1 MSRSATSKDKEAKKT
16 ITRTKYHKLKSMIK
30 MLNENVQTSGEDA
43 EEEINSVSQIQT
55 QLFISNKQ

>member
-1 MSRSATSKDKEAKKT
+1 
-16 ITRTKYHKLKSMIK
+16 MIK

-55 QLFISNKQ
+55 QLFISDKQ